1 MHINEAAKILN
12 IAQTADL
19 ATIKRSYRNL
29 SLQYHPDRNINE
41 TEAKQQ
47 EASKKFLEISEA
59 YQILSNYIA
68 NPFTEFITPLG
79 RGTFT
84 DPNQLFQNMQMGGIN
99 NFFTT
104 TVNLNQQNTSF
115 QTYTTIVNNKK
126 TTHTRQVVNGK
137 VIKDTIDEENMS
149 T

>member
-79 RGTFT
+79 RGYF
-84 DPNQLFQNMQMGGIN
+84 
-99 NFFTT
+99 
-104 TVNLNQQNTSF
+104 
-115 QTYTTIVNNKK
+115 Y
-126 TTHTRQVVNGK
+126 
-137 VIKDTIDEENMS
+137 
-149 T
+149 